1 VLFFLLFCKLKS
13 FATGSPEEVPQLALN
28 MVDLQ
33 QTKEYFERALDIQ
46 LEKPGP
52 KHIDVAST

>member
-1 VLFFLLFCKLKS
+1 METIKL
-13 FATGSPEEVPQLALN
+13 ATTMLEISGSPEEVPQLALN